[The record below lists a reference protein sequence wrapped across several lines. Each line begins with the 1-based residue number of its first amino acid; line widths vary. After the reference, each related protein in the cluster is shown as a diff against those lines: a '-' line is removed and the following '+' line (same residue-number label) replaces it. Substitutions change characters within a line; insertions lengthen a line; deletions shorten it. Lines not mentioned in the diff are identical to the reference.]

1 MNPDLIADARDGG
14 LVLIVD
20 DVPDNLAVLHDA
32 LDESGYT
39 VLVATHG
46 EAALQRAA
54 QAQPDVILLD
64 AVMPGLDGFEVARR
78 LKADPVTAGI
88 PIIFMTGLTETDA
101 VVEAFAAGGADYV
114 TKPLRPREVLARLAT
129 HLRSARDQRQA
140 RNALD
145 AFGHATLVVRE
156 RDGRRLWQTALAR
169 RLMAEVF
176 PEIPELLLPAEVS
189 TWLVREGERRRAGEA
204 TPLQISRAGRRLGFD
219 LHPMPGDQGS
229 EGEWLLVLR
238 ETSEAALTQAL
249 MQALPLT
256 AREAEVL
263 HWVIQGKT
271 NRDIGEILG
280 TSPRTVHKHLEH
292 VFEKLGWRPARPPR
306 PWPWASCAGA
316 ARAPE
321 GAGRRPPQAK
331 RRGSAGRGVTMR
343 RWRASSTRCTS
354 LQTRRAWFSSISA
367 PSTTDLRKRSRQTW
381 PLVVTKPSTRV
392 RAISP

>member
-189 TWLVREGERRRAGEA
+189 TWLVREGERRRAG
-204 TPLQISRAGRRLGFD
+204 G
-219 LHPMPGDQGS
+219 GD
-229 EGEWLLVLR
+229 
-238 ETSEAALTQAL
+238 AAADQ
-249 MQALPLT
+249 PC
-256 AREAEVL
+256 
-263 HWVIQGKT
+263 
-271 NRDIGEILG
+271 
-280 TSPRTVHKHLEH
+280 
-292 VFEKLGWRPARPPR
+292 RPAPGLRPAPDAGGPGQR
-306 PWPWASCAGA
+306 GRVAAGA
-316 ARAPE
+316 ARDLGSRADPGPDAGVAADRAGGRGAALGHPGQDQPRHRRDPGHQPAHGAQAPGARLREAGVETRTAAAAMALGKLRRGGE
-321 GAGRRPPQAK
+321 GA
-331 RRGSAGRGVTMR
+331 
-343 RWRASSTRCTS
+343 
-354 LQTRRAWFSSISA
+354 
-367 PSTTDLRKRSRQTW
+367 
-381 PLVVTKPSTRV
+381 
-392 RAISP
+392 